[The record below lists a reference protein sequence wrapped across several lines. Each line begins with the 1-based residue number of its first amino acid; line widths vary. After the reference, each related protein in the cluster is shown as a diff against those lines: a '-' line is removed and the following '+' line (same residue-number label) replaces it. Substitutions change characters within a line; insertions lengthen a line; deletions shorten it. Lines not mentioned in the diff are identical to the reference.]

1 VTALEKAPLWRPDE
15 QRVRSSNLFRFMEW
29 LSNRGEGP
37 FTEYASLHAWS
48 VQHSADFWSSLWDFA
63 EVRSSCKG
71 GTVLENGG
79 RMPGA
84 RWFPEARLNFAQNL
98 LRRDD
103 QGVALIYQ
111 GENGVQQRMTFAQ
124 LYAATSRMAQAL
136 DDAGVQPGDRVAAVA
151 ANTPESVV
159 AMLATAA
166 LGGVWSSCSPDFGI
180 DGILDRFGQI
190 EPTVLLV
197 SDMHWYK
204 GRGHHGMERLPA
216 IMEGMPSVKR
226 TVLLPYPLGE
236 GAARKTAPPG
246 AQWLEEFV
254 EPFAPQTL
262 TFRQLPFDHPLYIL
276 FSSGTTGKPK
286 CIVHGAGGT
295 LLQHL
300 KEHRLHSDLRPDD
313 RMFYFTTCGWMM
325 WNWMVSALAS
335 DATLVLY
342 DGSPLHPTE
351 DVLFDLARDARV
363 THFGTSARYVDAVR
377 KAGLRPR
384 QTHPLEELR
393 VILSTGS
400 PLSPEAFA
408 YVYDEVKTDVQLASI
423 SGGTDIVSCFALGN
437 PMGPVWPG
445 ELQVAGLGMDV
456 AVYDADGQALV
467 GQKGELVCRTS
478 FPCMPVGFWNDPD
491 GARYRAAYFER
502 YPGVWHHGDYA
513 EVPEHGGLIIHGR
526 SDATLNPG
534 GVRVGTAEIYRQVE
548 RFEEILESVTVEQE
562 FAGSTRIV
570 LFVRLRPGCELDQ
583 EFVQRIRSTIRKGTT
598 SHHVPAKVLAVEDIP
613 RTKSGKISELAVR
626 NVIHGRPVG
635 NLSALENPQAL
646 EEFRDLAALAD

>member
-1 VTALEKAPLWRPDE
+1 VADLEKTPLWRPDE
-15 QRVRSSNLFRFMEW
+15 QRVRGSNLYRFMEW
-29 LSNRGEGP
+29 LRQQGQGS
-37 FTEYASLHAWS
+37 FADYASLHAWS
-48 VQHSADFWSSLWDFA
+48 VRQSAAFWSALWDFA

-71 GTVLENGG
+71 GTVLEDGE

-84 RWFPEARLNFAQNL
+84 RWFPEARLNFAENL
-98 LRRDD
+98 LRRRDP
-103 QGVALIYQ
+103 GVALIYQ
-111 GENGVQQRMTFAQ
+111 GENGVRRNMTFEELHQ
-124 LYAATSRMAQAL
+124 ATSRMAQAL
-136 DDAGVQPGDRVAAVA
+136 DDAGLKPGDRVAAVV

-180 DGILDRFGQI
+180 DGILERFGQI

-197 SDMHWYK
+197 SDSHWYK
-204 GRGHHGMERLPA
+204 GRSHDGMRRLPTLMA
-216 IMEGMPSVKR
+216 GLPSVQR
-226 TVLLPYPLGE
+226 TVLVPYP
-236 GAARKTAPPG
+236 TAQDSAHDALPPG
-246 AQWLEEFV
+246 AQWLDEFLA
-254 EPFAPQTL
+254 PFAPGAL
-262 TFRQLPFDHPLYIL
+262 SFRQLPFDHPLYIL

-300 KEHRLHSDLRPDD
+300 KEHRLHSDVRPDD
-313 RMFYFTTCGWMM
+313 RVFYFTTCGWMM
-325 WNWMVSALAS
+325 WNWLVSALAS
-335 DATLVLY
+335 EAALVLY

-351 DVLFDLARDARV
+351 EVLFDLARDTRI

-384 QTHPLEELR
+384 HSHPLEDLR

-400 PLSPEAFA
+400 PLSPEAFS
-408 YVYDEVKTDVQLASI
+408 YVYEEVKADVQLASI

-437 PMGPVWPG
+437 PMGPVWSG
-445 ELQVAGLGMDV
+445 ELQVPGLGMSV
-456 AVYDADGQALV
+456 AVYDPEGRELV
-467 GQKGELVCRTS
+467 GEKGELVCTAP
-478 FPCMPVGFWNDPD
+478 FPSMPVQFWNDAD

-502 YPGVWHHGDYA
+502 YPGIWHHGDYA
-513 EVPEHGGLIIHGR
+513 EVTEHGGLIIHGR

-562 FAGSTRIV
+562 FGGSTRIV

-583 EFVQRIRSTIRKGTT
+583 NLVQQIRSTIRANTS
-598 SHHVPAKVLAVEDIP
+598 SHHVPAKVVAVDDIP

-626 NVIHGRPVG
+626 NALHGRPVN

-646 EEFRDLAALAD
+646 EEFRHRAELAD